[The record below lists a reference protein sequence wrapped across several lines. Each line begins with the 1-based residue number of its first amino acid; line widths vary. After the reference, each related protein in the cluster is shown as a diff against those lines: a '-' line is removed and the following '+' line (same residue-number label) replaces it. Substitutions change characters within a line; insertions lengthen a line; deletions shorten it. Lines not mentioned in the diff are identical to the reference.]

1 MSFRLIIF
9 TILQTPARSKNLQI
23 STFTKRQH
31 IRQYCSVEA
40 TNISEAF

>member
-1 MSFRLIIF
+1 MSFRLIII
-9 TILQTPARSKNLQI
+9 TILQTPARGRNLQS

-40 TNISEAF
+40 ANISEAF